1 MEVEEGKSV
10 LIFRESLNLKEEDEL
25 GLVFFIF
32 YISLLKE
39 WIIAAE
45 KGKRS

>member
-25 GLVFFIF
+25 GLVFFTYSF
-32 YISLLKE
+32 YIYYTYVRIVYNE
-39 WIIAAE
+39 
-45 KGKRS
+45 R